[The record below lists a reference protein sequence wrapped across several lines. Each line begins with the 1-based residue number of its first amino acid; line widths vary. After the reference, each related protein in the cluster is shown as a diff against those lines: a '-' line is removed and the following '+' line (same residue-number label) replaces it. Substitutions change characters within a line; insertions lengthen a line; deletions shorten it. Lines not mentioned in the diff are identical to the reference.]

1 MNYAGVKRYLVV
13 ICICSLPLL
22 AGIVQADM
30 ITPAI
35 THVYFERGGMPYNG
49 SVQYS
54 VNCYGYFMGYPP
66 VTMQPGSYQPELI
79 FTYSATCPG
88 YGCEIYQP
96 YYYYG
101 HSDWCDLE
109 GLAGNESFEIR
120 NFSAYPYTRCDFVWD
135 RVEKQWGD
143 TREYYYYTPEYSL
156 CRQVTRN
163 STESWHADRVSY
175 SEAGNSPN
183 RTSVLLLPD
192 IGLLYRMADYNSSVV
207 PKDDVPHNT
216 GEFID
221 YLETCDPVTDPSCS
235 GWIHNGTALK
245 SYPGLRPLKD
255 NTTDLTENPCDR
267 FLIRADPSLIM
278 PFTERDPWHHPCIE
292 ACNYT
297 YQVCESRFTIPSS
310 DETIKTGSGNTPEIT
325 VPWTVM
331 DRQYGT
337 PSITIRATESPA
349 PNSSA
354 GGVIR
359 VSHSP
364 VEVLYCGIVQFLG
377 GRCE

>member
-1 MNYAGVKRYLVV
+1 MNGTIRRISAV
-13 ICICSLPLL
+13 IICTCSILL
-22 AGIVQADM
+22 IVPAHADM

-35 THVYFERGGMPYNG
+35 THVFFEKGGVPYNG

-66 VTMQPGSYQPELI
+66 VTKSPDSYQPELI
-79 FTYSATCPG
+79 FRYSATCPG
-88 YGCEIYQP
+88 YGCGIYQP

-109 GLAGNESFEIR
+109 GQTENESFEIR
-120 NFSAYPYTRCDFVWD
+120 NFSSYPYTRCDFVWD
-135 RVEKQWGD
+135 RVEKQWGN
-143 TREYYYYTPEYSL
+143 TREYYYHTPEYSL

-163 STESWHADRVSY
+163 LSETWHASRDYY
-175 SEAGNSPN
+175 SETQTSPN
-183 RTSVLLLPD
+183 RTSLLILP
-192 IGLLYRMADYNSSVV
+192 GYTPLYRTPGYNSTVIQRSDI
-207 PKDDVPHNT
+207 PPDTNDY
-216 GEFID
+216 IA
-221 YLETCDPVTDPSCS
+221 YLETCDPVADPKCP
-235 GWIHNGTALK
+235 GWVVNGTALK
-245 SYPGLRPLKD
+245 TYPGLRPLKD
-255 NTTDLTENPCDR
+255 NATDLRENPCDR

-310 DETIKTGSGNTPEIT
+310 AETPKTESRNTTGIT

-331 DRQYGT
+331 DRPYST
-337 PSITIRATESPA
+337 PTMTTRATESPA

-354 GGVIR
+354 SGASR
-359 VSHSP
+359 VSRSP
-364 VEVLYCGIVQFLG
+364 VEALYCGIMQVLG
-377 GRCE
+377 GKCE